1 MHSYKVHCFIT
12 PCDNKIKIFHY
23 IHIMDKIIKSQFTK
37 KQKYIIF
44 GITVSVFTVATILG
58 LAIGLGLKNSK
69 DSPTTATTT
78 STSTTTTTTVKEFL
92 PLNFTGIF

>member
-1 MHSYKVHCFIT
+1 MHSYKEHCFIT
-12 PCDNKIKIFHY
+12 PCDNKIKIYNY

-44 GITVSVFTVATILG
+44 GVTASVFTVATILG

-69 DSPTTATTT
+69 DSPPPPDKQCRLESRA
-78 STSTTTTTTVKEFL
+78 ER
-92 PLNFTGIF
+92 

>member
-1 MHSYKVHCFIT
+1 
-12 PCDNKIKIFHY
+12 
-23 IHIMDKIIKSQFTK
+23 MDKIIKSQFTK

-44 GITVSVFTVATILG
+44 GVTASVFTVATILG

-69 DSPTTATTT
+69 DSLSPTTATTT

>member
-1 MHSYKVHCFIT
+1 
-12 PCDNKIKIFHY
+12 
-23 IHIMDKIIKSQFTK
+23 MDKIIKSQFTK

-44 GITVSVFTVATILG
+44 GVTASVFTVATILG

-69 DSPTTATTT
+69 DSPTTT

>member
-1 MHSYKVHCFIT
+1 
-12 PCDNKIKIFHY
+12 
-23 IHIMDKIIKSQFTK
+23 MDKILKSQFTK

-44 GITVSVFTVATILG
+44 GVTASVFTVAIILG

-69 DSPTTATTT
+69 DSPSPTTATTT

-92 PLNFTGIF
+92 PLNFTGTYFPKT

>member
-1 MHSYKVHCFIT
+1 
-12 PCDNKIKIFHY
+12 
-23 IHIMDKIIKSQFTK
+23 MDKIIKSQFTK

-69 DSPTTATTT
+69 DSPSPATTT